1 MVSVFSQVDLS
12 AGCCV
17 VSHFES
23 LRCED
28 EANLVLTGCLAADQ
42 NPWTHSEL
50 IHLKILFEAFIERFI
65 KDEVD
70 DYKAAYEEQNKQF
83 KEQLEKVTDQ
93 N

>member
-1 MVSVFSQVDLS
+1 MLHEGGVVCLYLVLHKATIIRQVDLS
-12 AGCCV
+12 SACCV

-50 IHLKILFEAFIERFI
+50 IHLKIIFEAF
-65 KDEVD
+65 V
-70 DYKAAYEEQNKQF
+70 
-83 KEQLEKVTDQ
+83 
-93 N
+93 